1 MIKETQITDLGF
13 IYTHFVND
21 EGMCVA
27 TARVSPKG
35 KTIIIVNHQLVYD
48 GNHLKE
54 DEVDKLVIANMK

>member
-13 IYTHFVND
+13 IYTHFIN
-21 EGMCVA
+21 EEMCVA

-35 KTIIIVNHQLVYD
+35 KTIIIVNHQLIYE

-54 DEVDKLVIANMK
+54 DEIDRLVEINLQ

>member
-13 IYTHFVND
+13 IYTHFIN
-21 EGMCVA
+21 EEMCVA

-48 GNHLKE
+48 GDRIQD
-54 DEVDKLVIANMK
+54 DEIDRLVIANMK